1 MAFNY
6 SITERDKLIFLE
18 MQGKLVDKAEAI
30 DIGAEVE
37 EQMAAGHHRFII
49 DLSQLEYMNS
59 TGLNIILNLM
69 NKCRNN
75 GGEAVVAGST
85 SRIKSL
91 FSVTKLDTVFTL
103 KDTREEAVKH
113 LQELPQ

>member
-6 SITERDKLIFLE
+6 SINEKEELVFLE

-37 EQMAAGHHRFII
+37 EQMASGHNRFII
-49 DLSQLEYMNS
+49 DLSELEYMNS
-59 TGLNIILNLM
+59 TGLNIMLNLM

-75 GGEAVVAGST
+75 GGEAVITGST
-85 SRIKSL
+85 SRVKSL

-103 KDTREEAVKH
+103 KDSRDEAVKH
-113 LQELPQ
+113 LKELSQ

>member
-6 SITERDKLIFLE
+6 SITEKEELFILA

-37 EQMAAGHHRFII
+37 EQMALGHNHFII
-49 DLSQLEYMNS
+49 DLSRLEYMNS

-69 NKCRNN
+69 NKCRNS

-85 SRIKSL
+85 VRIKSL
-91 FSVTKLDTVFTL
+91 FSVTKLDSVFTM
-103 KDTREEAVKH
+103 KDSLEEAVKH
-113 LQELPQ
+113 LKELSQ

>member
-6 SITERDKLIFLE
+6 LLSEKEDLVLLE
-18 MQGKLVDKAEAI
+18 MKGKLVDKAEAV

-37 EQMAAGHHRFII
+37 EQIASNHNRFII
-49 DLSQLEYMNS
+49 DLSDLEYMNS

-69 NKCRNN
+69 NKCRNM

-103 KDTREEAVKH
+103 KDSREEAVRH
-113 LQELPQ
+113 LQEISQ

>member
-6 SITERDKLIFLE
+6 SITEKEDLIFLE
-18 MQGKLVDKAEAI
+18 MQGNLVDKAEAI

-37 EQMAAGHHRFII
+37 EQMAAGHNRFII
-49 DLSQLEYMNS
+49 ELSQLEYMNS

-69 NKCRNN
+69 NKCRDS
-75 GGEAVVAGST
+75 GGEVVVAGST
-85 SRIKSL
+85 ARIKSL

-103 KDTREEAVKH
+103 KDTREAAVKH
-113 LQELPQ
+113 LKELSQ

>member
-6 SITERDKLIFLE
+6 SITEKEGLVLLE

-37 EQMAAGHHRFII
+37 EQMASDHNHFII
-49 DLSQLEYMNS
+49 DLSELEYMNS

-85 SRIKSL
+85 VRIKSL

-103 KDTREEAVKH
+103 KDSREEAVQH
-113 LQELPQ
+113 LKELSE

>member
-6 SITERDKLIFLE
+6 SITEQKELVILE

-37 EQMAAGHHRFII
+37 EEMASGHNHFII

-69 NKCRNN
+69 NKCRND

-85 SRIKSL
+85 ARIKSL
-91 FSVTKLDTVFTL
+91 FSVTKLDTIFTL
-103 KDTREEAVKH
+103 KDSRDEAAKY
-113 LQELPQ
+113 LKELSQ

>member
-6 SITERDKLIFLE
+6 SITEKEELIILA
-18 MQGKLVDKAEAI
+18 MQGKLVDKAEAV

-37 EQMAAGHHRFII
+37 EQMASGHNHFII
-49 DLSQLEYMNS
+49 DLSELEYMNS

-103 KDTREEAVKH
+103 KDSRDEAVKH
-113 LQELPQ
+113 LKEISQ